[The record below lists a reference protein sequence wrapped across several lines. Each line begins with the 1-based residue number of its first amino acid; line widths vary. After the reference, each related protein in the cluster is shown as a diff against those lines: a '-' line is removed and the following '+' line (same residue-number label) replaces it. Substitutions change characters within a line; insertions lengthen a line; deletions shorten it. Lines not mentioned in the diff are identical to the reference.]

1 MCLALEVPHMHP
13 RTQRRIGL
21 AVLLLL
27 ALMLW
32 IVCIVLLI
40 QITTTLLDTLR
51 FVIDLAQ
58 MS

>member
-1 MCLALEVPHMHP
+1 MHP
-13 RTQRRIGL
+13 RTERKIQL
-21 AVLLLL
+21 AALLLL
-27 ALMLW
+27 AIMLW

-51 FVIDLAQ
+51 FVVDLAQ